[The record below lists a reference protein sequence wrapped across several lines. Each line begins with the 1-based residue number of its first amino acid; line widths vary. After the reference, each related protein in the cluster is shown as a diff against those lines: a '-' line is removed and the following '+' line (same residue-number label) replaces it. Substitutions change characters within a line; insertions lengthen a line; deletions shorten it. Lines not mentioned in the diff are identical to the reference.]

1 MNWYLVIPL
10 VVVIFS
16 LLVLL
21 IRQNMKDDK
30 ELRNKLKNDYR
41 KFKKGEHGHVRA
53 MNE

>member
-30 ELRNKLKNDYR
+30 EIRNKLNNDYR
-41 KFKKGEHGHVRA
+41 NFKKRENIDMQGIE
-53 MNE
+53 